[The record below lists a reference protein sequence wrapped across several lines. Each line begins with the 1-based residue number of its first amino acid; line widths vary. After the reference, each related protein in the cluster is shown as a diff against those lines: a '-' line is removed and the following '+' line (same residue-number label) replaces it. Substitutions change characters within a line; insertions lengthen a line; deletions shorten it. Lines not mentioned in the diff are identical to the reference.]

1 MPGASSADFSE
12 RWTQRVIALWQTK
25 LWLSVVISVGFWVPY
40 LVLSRHAWLPVHSLP
55 LTWIDRWAGFQP
67 QPWAWVYE
75 SNFLVTG
82 IVPWL
87 ITRRDVL
94 RRYVLGFGLMAV
106 VCFAIFLLFPVASPR
121 PTGLDNSAFMLLF
134 ARVDGPLNAFPSLHA
149 GSLVYSLALA
159 RRMFRGR
166 LHPAVVVG
174 GLLWGSL
181 ILFATLATKQHYAVD
196 LLAGALIGCLAD
208 RVAWRHSSSEDSAEA
223 RIRRN
228 VGTTS
233 QVG

>member
-12 RWTQRVIALWQTK
+12 RWARRVSALWQTK
-25 LWLSVVISVGFWVPY
+25 LWLSVMISVGFWVPY

-75 SNFLVTG
+75 SNFLITG

-121 PTGLDNSAFMLLF
+121 PTGLDNSSFMLLF

-181 ILFATLATKQHYAVD
+181 ILFGGSSGLAPFVF
-196 LLAGALIGCLAD
+196 GG
-208 RVAWRHSSSEDSAEA
+208 
-223 RIRRN
+223 
-228 VGTTS
+228 
-233 QVG
+233 